1 MSDIIIFPEYEET
14 KTAVEKLRTELSMLM
29 LEYDEL
35 RFVECK
41 NIEMAYM
48 LELGSYEYKAFE
60 AQCAFLRLR
69 RKVEMLQAK
78 KNRQEPIV
86 LSMIEEALDKEFEEF
101 QEKLNEQLGKM
112 NDAID
117 RSKGEFLSEEDT
129 KELKK
134 LYRRIIKALHP
145 DLHPDET
152 TEQINLFEKAVE
164 AYETGDLGTLRI
176 IDVMVSDPAIPA
188 EHEDALTELTRERQR
203 LSALVESV
211 KTKITEIKSQYPY
224 NVKSIVN
231 DKEKIKERR
240 DELLEITSQYE
251 AGIEIYKARINEM
264 LEGYAHG

>member
-1 MSDIIIFPEYEET
+1 MSEIIIFPEYEST
-14 KTAVEKLRTELSMLM
+14 KNAVEKLRTELSMLM

-48 LELGSYEYKAFE
+48 LELGRYEYKAFE

-78 KNRQEPIV
+78 KNRQETII
-86 LSMIEEALDKEFEEF
+86 LAAIEEALDKEFEEF

-112 NDAID
+112 NDAIS
-117 RSKGEFLSEEDT
+117 RSKSDVLSEEDT

-152 TEQINLFEKAVE
+152 EERIVMFEKAVN
-164 AYETGDLGTLRI
+164 AYESGDLATLRI
-176 IDVMVSDPAIPA
+176 IDAMVSEPTIA
-188 EHEDALTELTRERQR
+188 ETHDDALTELAKEKNR
-203 LSALVESV
+203 LSSLVELV
-211 KTKITEIKSQYPY
+211 KTKIAEIKEQYPY
-224 NVKSIVN
+224 NVKWIVN
-231 DKEKIKERR
+231 DKEKTKERR
-240 DELLEITSQYE
+240 EELIDITRQYE
-251 AGIEIYKARINEM
+251 AGIEIYQARINEM